1 MDSLARCRMQNRH
14 DYVELPD
21 NCLVEL
27 CQEGDHAAFAELM
40 RRHERPALNIAV
52 SILRDREEAK
62 DETQNA
68 FWKAYR
74 HIKQFQ
80 QDARFSTWL
89 TRIVVNQ
96 CLMRLRQ
103 VRRTRFTYVGEP
115 HGAVDLMMH
124 DLSDSRHTP
133 EERLLESEIT
143 KVLAR
148 EIRCTPPLLRHVFLL
163 RDVQQRPMA
172 EVAETL
178 GISVTAAKS
187 RLLRARA
194 ELRSRMRRHCS
205 TLPGSSLTGWLD
217 GHSIKLKF
225 D

>member
-1 MDSLARCRMQNRH
+1 MDSSAQARMQNRNI
-14 DYVELPD
+14 YVELPD
-21 NCLVEL
+21 NRLVEL
-27 CQEGDHAAFAELM
+27 CQGGEHAAFAELM
-40 RRHERPALNIAV
+40 KRHERAALQIAV

-103 VRRTRFTYVGEP
+103 VRRTRFTYVDEP

-124 DLSDSRHTP
+124 DLSVSRHTP
-133 EERLLESEIT
+133 DRDYFETGIAN
-143 KVLAR
+143 VLAR
-148 EIRCTPPLLRHVFLL
+148 EIRRSAKQDARHCTR
-163 RDVQQRPMA
+163 R
-172 EVAETL
+172 
-178 GISVTAAKS
+178 SVTC
-187 RLLRARA
+187 L
-194 ELRSRMRRHCS
+194 
-205 TLPGSSLTGWLD
+205 SS
-217 GHSIKLKF
+217 
-225 D
+225 